1 MTQAQAESDLYD
13 GGALV
18 QHNYGPIGY
27 TNYWYSSS
35 SSMTGEMCVSSCQ
48 KYGFTYAAINP

>member
-1 MTQAQAESDLYD
+1 MTQAQAESDLYG
-13 GGALV
+13 GGA
-18 QHNYGPIGY
+18 QHNYGPNGY

-48 KYGFTYAAINP
+48 KYGFIYAAINP